1 MYVAPTG
8 LLRIYIVS
16 RGFTPRWYI
25 KPFPGNHQGQ
35 VVALVCLN
43 KLMILYLYLLL
54 IKRHVQAYVKPFIKS
69 AGISLLLSFRNL

>member
-1 MYVAPTG
+1 MYFAPTG

-25 KPFPGNHQGQ
+25 KPFQGNHQGQ

-43 KLMILYLYLLL
+43 KLMILYLCQLL
-54 IKRHVQAYVKPFIKS
+54 IKRHDQAYVKPFIKS
-69 AGISLLLSFRNL
+69 AGISLLLYFRNL